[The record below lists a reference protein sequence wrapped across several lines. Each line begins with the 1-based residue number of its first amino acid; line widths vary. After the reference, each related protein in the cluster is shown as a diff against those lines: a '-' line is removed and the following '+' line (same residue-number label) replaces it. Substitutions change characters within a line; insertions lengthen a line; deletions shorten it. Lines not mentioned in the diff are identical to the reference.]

1 MKRIKFDNVAKNWFL
16 ITLLVLSIL
25 CLIFGGLEIIEFTN
39 PKINNWLRGIGFFS
53 QALFFSRMFWFRN
66 YVQWNKKG
74 ALVRIKSFWG
84 ENIKFDELSHATL
97 EHKNLKIFNGDA
109 VRYEFDLSDFERE
122 DAEKLHA
129 IINQNC

>member
-74 ALVRIKSFWG
+74 ALVRIKSFW
-84 ENIKFDELSHATL
+84 
-97 EHKNLKIFNGDA
+97 
-109 VRYEFDLSDFERE
+109 
-122 DAEKLHA
+122 EKT
-129 IINQNC
+129 